1 MKKEITF
8 RIIRIT
14 ITILFLIISTIFKQT
29 ISNVY
34 ASNINFLN
42 DYKKI
47 KIKELSKGI
56 NLQDAYP
63 LSDNIGILNDGYK
76 FKIEGPQD
84 KKITIYFNNEYKDI
98 SERIPNKS
106 IRYAILKDDQIFI
119 NPTTLNSEGILFTDT
134 INKSTYELKIWISE
148 DASNEVFGK
157 YFLGKIAL

>member
-1 MKKEITF
+1 MKKEIIF
-8 RIIRIT
+8 RITRIT
-14 ITILFLIISTIFKQT
+14 ITILFLIISTIFKQD

-56 NLQDAYP
+56 NLQEAYP
-63 LSDNIGILNDGYK
+63 LSDNIGMLNDGYK
-76 FKIEGPQD
+76 FKIEGQKD
-84 KKITIYFNNEYKDI
+84 QRFTIYLNNEYKNI
-98 SERIPNKS
+98 EERIPNKS
-106 IRYAILKDDQIFI
+106 IRYIILKDNEILI

-134 INKSTYELKIWISE
+134 IDQSTYELKMWISE
-148 DASNEVFGK
+148 DATNDVFGK

>member
-1 MKKEITF
+1 MKKEIIF
-8 RIIRIT
+8 RITRIT
-14 ITILFLIISTIFKQT
+14 ITILFLIISTIFKQD

-56 NLQDAYP
+56 NLQNAYP
-63 LSDNIGILNDGYK
+63 LSDNIGMLNDGYK
-76 FKIEGPQD
+76 FKIEGQKD
-84 KKITIYFNNEYKDI
+84 QRFTIYLNNEYKNI
-98 SERIPNKS
+98 EERIPNKS
-106 IRYAILKDDQIFI
+106 IRYIILKDNEILI

-134 INKSTYELKIWISE
+134 IDQSTYELKMWISE
-148 DASNEVFGK
+148 DATNDVFGK

>member
-1 MKKEITF
+1 MKKEIIF
-8 RIIRIT
+8 RITRIT
-14 ITILFLIISTIFKQT
+14 ITILFLIISTIFKQD

-56 NLQDAYP
+56 NLQEAYP
-63 LSDNIGILNDGYK
+63 LSDNIGMLNDGYK
-76 FKIEGPQD
+76 FKIEGQKD
-84 KKITIYFNNEYKDI
+84 QRFTIYLNNEYKNI
-98 SERIPNKS
+98 EERIPNKS
-106 IRYAILKDDQIFI
+106 IRYIILKDNEILI

-134 INKSTYELKIWISE
+134 IDQSTYELKMWISE
-148 DASNEVFGK
+148 DATNEVFGK

>member
-1 MKKEITF
+1 MKKEIIF
-8 RIIRIT
+8 RITRIT
-14 ITILFLIISTIFKQT
+14 ITILFLIISTIFKQD

-56 NLQDAYP
+56 NLQNAYP
-63 LSDNIGILNDGYK
+63 LSDNIGMLNDGYK
-76 FKIEGPQD
+76 FKIEGQKD
-84 KKITIYFNNEYKDI
+84 QRFTIYLNNEYKNI
-98 SERIPNKS
+98 EERIPNKS
-106 IRYAILKDDQIFI
+106 IRYIILKDNEILI

-134 INKSTYELKIWISE
+134 IDQSTYELKMWISE
-148 DASNEVFGK
+148 DATNEVFGK